1 MREEAGGALE
11 RLVQLADAGEQLDW
25 QQVRHARA
33 RQAPFLPG
41 GALRQTLALPLQT
54 LALAAA
60 SCTRQTSTPLGDTQA
75 LEAAS

>member
-1 MREEAGGALE
+1 MRNKAGAALE
-11 RLVQLADAGEQLDW
+11 RLVQLADAGEQLDG

-41 GALRQTLALPLQT
+41 SALRQTLAPARQT

-60 SCTRQTSTPLGDTQA
+60 SCTRQTSTPLGPTQA
-75 LEAAS
+75 LEAA